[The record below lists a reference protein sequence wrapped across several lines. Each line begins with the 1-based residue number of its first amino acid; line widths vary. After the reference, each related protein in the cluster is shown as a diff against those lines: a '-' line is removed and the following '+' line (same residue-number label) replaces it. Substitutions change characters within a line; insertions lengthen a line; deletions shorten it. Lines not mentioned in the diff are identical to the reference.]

1 MDDYSNQPI
10 VLQQGQEDLK
20 QHIKACTSTEF
31 YALAAAAFGKSE
43 IGANNSLPVFIRQAG
58 LLLEF

>member
-43 IGANNSLPVFIRQAG
+43 VGANNSLPVFIR
-58 LLLEF
+58 